1 MKSKYDIKWHEEL
14 DSTNNEALRTA
25 AGLENMSVI
34 AAEYQSSGRG
44 QRGNAWKSDKGEN
57 LTFSILLRFQNEGPE
72 TNSGG
77 LLPPVRAAGQFRISE
92 AAAAAQCT
100 LLERH
105 GIPSEIKW
113 PNDIYAGDRKISG
126 MLVENSLSGSFLSTS
141 VVGIGLNVNQLSF
154 PPDLPNPTS
163 MAVITGKRYDIRTLL
178 EEFME
183 IFCGH
188 IVMPDDRLRQIY
200 LSRLY
205 RMGRE
210 ALFADLAQHTVQFV
224 EGIEIDHVVA
234 FAVFSGRD
242 IVGRADDVQT
252 MPVHAFG
259 GLGQLFGG
267 YAFPVIGVRGF
278 HQIVEVS
285 GAVGRIARA
294 DKSFGRFRPFFAFD
308 IGTAALIIGKTAA
321 AGTKFGHE
329 KPFLAKGEAAS

>member
-1 MKSKYDIKWHEEL
+1 MKSKYDIKWHKEL

-25 AGLENMSVI
+25 DRLENMSVI

-57 LTFSILLRFQNEGPE
+57 LTFSILLRFQNDGPE

-163 MAVITGKRYDIRTLL
+163 MAVITGKKYDIRTLL

-183 IFCGH
+183 IFCVH

-210 ALFADLAQHTVQFV
+210 ALFADLSGRPAYLPANALVNGH
-224 EGIEIDHVVA
+224 EDSDGKY
-234 FAVFSGRD
+234 FSGTICGVSSEGLLMVRLRD
-242 IVGRADDVQT
+242 GSVKKFNFKEIA
-252 MPVHAFG
+252 
-259 GLGQLFGG
+259 
-267 YAFPVIGVRGF
+267 YVI
-278 HQIVEVS
+278 
-285 GAVGRIARA
+285 
-294 DKSFGRFRPFFAFD
+294 
-308 IGTAALIIGKTAA
+308 
-321 AGTKFGHE
+321 
-329 KPFLAKGEAAS
+329 